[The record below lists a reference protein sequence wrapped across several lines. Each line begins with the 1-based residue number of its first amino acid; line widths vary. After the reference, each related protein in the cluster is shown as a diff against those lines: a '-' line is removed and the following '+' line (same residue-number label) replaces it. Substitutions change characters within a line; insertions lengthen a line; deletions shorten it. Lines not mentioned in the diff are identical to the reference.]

1 MFCNSTYSEHDANSK
16 IEDVEY
22 PNFWSNKKQFS
33 LRIGHKIV
41 VQAKNIVNEADRI
54 QDIVEQKSILYLRWI

>member
-16 IEDVEY
+16 IEDELSIQI
-22 PNFWSNKKQFS
+22 FDRTKNKS
-33 LRIGHKIV
+33 AYDIGHKIV

-54 QDIVEQKSILYLRWI
+54 QDIVEQKSILYLR